1 MDIQTACEILEMDII
16 KIVDADYVRRQYRK
30 MALQHHPDKNDGSKE
45 SNEKFK
51 AINEA
56 YHHLK
61 NVNDRKQTPFPEGQ
75 MPSSYA
81 DLLGLF
87 IQSIIMKTTTNKTDS
102 FIQIIKDIL
111 VSYKDVSVSM
121 FEGFDK
127 SILVEVYEF
136 MSKYKH
142 VLHVSPDILAQLKK
156 IVKDKCKNDQIYI
169 LNPTLSDLFEGNV
182 YKLLVNEKTYYVPLW
197 NAETYFEGGDA
208 GDIVVRCIPEL
219 PDNISIDENNNVY
232 IHTTVKLTSDL
243 LDQEYIYVPVYGK
256 KNVRINVS
264 DLRIIKKQ
272 TMTFRKEGIYQMNEN
287 MPYDTRLLSD
297 IIICLQLNL

>member
-1 MDIQTACEILEMDII
+1 MDIQTACEILEIDII
-16 KIVDADYVRRQYRK
+16 KIVDLDYVRRQYRK

-61 NVNDRKQTPFPEGQ
+61 NINDRKQTPFPEGQ

-87 IQSIIMKTTTNKTDS
+87 IQSIIMRTTTNKTDS

-142 VLHVSPDILAQLKK
+142 VLHVSPDILAQLKQ

-169 LNPTLSDLFEGNV
+169 LNPTLTDLFEGNV

-197 NAETYFEGGDA
+197 NAETYFEGGDN

-219 PDNISIDENNNVY
+219 PDNINIDENNNVY
-232 IHTTVKLTSDL
+232 IHATVKLTSDL
-243 LDQEYIYVPVYGK
+243 LEQEYIYVLVYGTK
-256 KNVRINVS
+256 KMRINVS
-264 DLRIIKKQ
+264 ELRIIKKQ
-272 TMTFRKEGIYQMNEN
+272 TIMFRKEGIYQMNEN

-297 IIICLQLNL
+297 IIVCLELTN

>member
-1 MDIQTACEILEMDII
+1 MDIQTACEILEIDII

-45 SNEKFK
+45 SSEKFK

-61 NVNDRKQTPFPEGQ
+61 NVNDRKHTPFPEGQ

-87 IQSIIMKTTTNKTDS
+87 IQSIIMRTTTNKTDS

-142 VLHVSPDILAQLKK
+142 VLHVSPDILAQLKQ

-169 LNPTLSDLFEGNV
+169 LNPTLKDLFEGNV

-197 NAETYFEGGDA
+197 NAETYFDGGDA

-232 IHTTVKLTSDL
+232 IHTMVKLTSDL
-243 LDQEYIYVPVYGK
+243 LDQEYIYVSVYGK
-256 KNVRINVS
+256 KNVRLNVS

-272 TMTFRKEGIYQMNEN
+272 TITLRKEGIYQMNEN
-287 MPYDTRLLSD
+287 VPYDTRLLSD
-297 IIICLQLNL
+297 IVVCLQLNL

>member
-16 KIVDADYVRRQYRK
+16 KIVDLDYVRRQYRK
-30 MALQHHPDKNDGSKE
+30 MALQHHPDKNDGSQE

-51 AINEA
+51 SINEA

-61 NVNDRKQTPFPEGQ
+61 NVNERKQTPFSDGQ

-87 IQSIIMKTTTNKTDS
+87 IHSIIMRTTTNKTDS

-142 VLHVSPDILAQLKK
+142 VLHVSPDILEQLKN

-197 NAETYFEGGDA
+197 NAETFFEGGDA

-232 IHTTVKLTSDL
+232 IHTNVKLTSDL
-243 LDQEYIYVPVYGK
+243 LEQEFIYVPVYGK
-256 KNVRINVS
+256 KKMNINVS
-264 DLRIIKKQ
+264 
-272 TMTFRKEGIYQMNEN
+272 E
-287 MPYDTRLLSD
+287 
-297 IIICLQLNL
+297 